1 MTMRRV
7 IAILVVSYTIVVLV
21 TLVSQLGDTG
31 LTANEIYFIPALTG
45 TAVGIYLTLRVP
57 ENRMGLLMTVMSL
70 SLITLG
76 LSNVFVPW
84 ALDQGNDLVSV
95 AAVHVS
101 DLAWTIQF
109 LTALI
114 LLPLWFPTGRPINRR
129 WAWVGRVAIIA
140 VAIAEVS
147 FFLSGSVCAFE
158 DPASDACVTVPS
170 PWGVEGFA
178 GFEPL
183 LLLSML
189 LAFPAVASAFVR
201 WRRSDDI
208 ERHQIKWFF
217 VAAVG
222 LLIAV
227 IVAFADVNQVVNEVA
242 FASGLTGVWVA
253 IAVAVLKYRLYE
265 IDRIISRTIS
275 YALVVGLLG
284 LLVAGVATVAGA
296 QFDEPWVV
304 AATTL
309 AVAALFNPIRRRMQ
323 VWVDRRFNRS
333 RYDAQRV
340 VDEFA
345 GSLQTR
351 VDPGDLVEGWLGVV
365 NSTMQP
371 HGAAVWVRQI

>member
-1 MTMRRV
+1 MRRV
-7 IAILVVSYTIVVLV
+7 IAVLVLIYTIVVLV
-21 TLVSQLGDTG
+21 MLVSQLGETG

-57 ENRMGLLMTVMSL
+57 ENRMGMLMTVMSL
-70 SLITLG
+70 SLVTLG
-76 LSNVFVPW
+76 LSNVLVPW
-84 ALDQGNDLVSV
+84 ALDQGNDMVTV

-114 LLPLWFPTGRPINRR
+114 LLPLWFPTGRPINRG
-129 WAWVGRVAIIA
+129 WAWVGRVAITA
-140 VAIAEVS
+140 VAITEVS
-147 FFLSGSVCAFE
+147 FFLSESVCAFE
-158 DPASDACVTVPS
+158 DPASDACVTVTS

-178 GFEPL
+178 GFEVL
-183 LLLSML
+183 LLLTML
-189 LAFPAVASAFVR
+189 LAFPAVASAFFR

-222 LLIAV
+222 LLVAV
-227 IVAFADVNQVVNEVA
+227 VVAFADFNQVVNEVA

-284 LLVAGVATVAGA
+284 LLVAGVSAVAGT

-345 GSLQTR
+345 GSLRDR
-351 VDPGDLVEGWLGVV
+351 VDPDDVVDGWLGTVD
-365 NSTMQP
+365 STMQP
-371 HGAAVWVRQI
+371 AAVGVWLRQP